1 MEYHHKNEPSLPYE
15 SLEPS
20 FGISKKLIITILG
33 VFLALVVVLPFFFGV
48 NDASTITVIQ
58 RPWNTFSVKKDHG
71 IYFTWGGKVTVYEKS
86 LTYWFLTP
94 EDEGIPV
101 RFNDGGWGRA
111 SGVDTFLMPV
121 SEKEILKVH
130 LAYGRYEEVVDALI
144 KPLTR
149 DVMALTAALMSSEE
163 AQKPVNKEKF
173 AQQVHDQLVNGHY
186 AVQVDTVRVEDRN
199 GKVEKITRP
208 IIRRDSDGRPLY
220 GRNWLSEY
228 GISVKLLEVKDLKVY
243 N

>member
-1 MEYHHKNEPSLPYE
+1 MERQYE

-20 FGISKKLIITILG
+20 FGISKKFVITIIG
-33 VFLALVVVLPFFFGV
+33 VFFALVIVLPFFFGV

-58 RPWNTFSVKKDHG
+58 YPWGTFGVKKDHG
-71 IYFTWGGKVTVYEKS
+71 VYFTWGGKVTVYEKS
-86 LTYWFLTP
+86 LTYVFQ
-94 EDEGIPV
+94 DEGIPV
-101 RFNDGGWGRA
+101 RFNDGGMGYA
-111 SGVDTFLMPV
+111 SGVDMFWMPA
-121 SEKEILKVH
+121 SEEEILKVH
-130 LAYGRYEEVVDALI
+130 YAYGRYEEVVDALI

-186 AVQVDTVRVEDRN
+186 AAQVDTVRVEDRN
-199 GKVEKITRP
+199 GKSEKIMRP

-228 GISVKLLEVKDLKVY
+228 GITVKLLEVKDLKVCNRSEKPKGY
-243 N
+243 IY

>member
-1 MEYHHKNEPSLPYE
+1 MEYHHKNESSLPYE

-20 FGISKKLIITILG
+20 FGISKKLILTILG
-33 VFLALVVVLPFFFGV
+33 VFFALVIVLPFFFGV
-48 NDASTITVIQ
+48 NDANTVTVIQ
-58 RPWNTFSVKKDHG
+58 YPWNTFSVKKDHG
-71 IYFTWGGKVTVYEKS
+71 IYFTWGGKATVYEKS
-86 LTYWFLTP
+86 LTYSFLTS

-101 RFNDGGWGRA
+101 RFNDGGMGRA
-111 SGVDTFLMPV
+111 SGVDMFWMPAN
-121 SEKEILKVH
+121 EAEILKVH
-130 LAYGRYEEVVDALI
+130 LAYGRHEEVVEALI

-149 DVMALTAALMSSEE
+149 DVMALTAVLMSSEE
-163 AQKPVNKEKF
+163 AKEPFNKEKF

-199 GKVEKITRP
+199 GKSEKIMRP

-220 GRNWLSEY
+220 GKNWLSEY
-228 GISVKLLEVKDLKVY
+228 GITVKLLDVKDLKVC